1 MDINRI
7 SPDGMWV
14 TMITPF
20 TDEGH
25 VDYDSLKNLVEWYIE
40 GGLDGIF
47 AICQSSEIFFLTP
60 EEKIEIL
67 KATIKAADG
76 RIPIVASGHTS
87 DNPQKQLDELKAV
100 ADTGVDDIVLIANR
114 FAAVDENDA
123 VWAKNLDWLVDNL
136 DSSVALGMYECPY
149 PYHRLLSANNI
160 RHIIENDRFVY
171 FKDTCC
177 SINKIRERI
186 ELIKS
191 SNFKLYNAN
200 TLTVTASMRAG
211 AHGYSGIMANFH
223 PHLYSRLYSLIK
235 SNDTRVDELQSIL
248 GILSAMDEAMYP
260 LTAKIYL
267 KDRGV
272 LKSAF
277 SRRFGSTSIPE
288 SYSRL
293 LEQQKIFVDSL
304 SW

>member
-1 MDINRI
+1 MDIERI
-7 SPDGMWV
+7 SPNGMWV

-20 TDEGH
+20 TDDGK
-25 VDYDSLKNLVEWYIE
+25 VDYDSLKRLVEWYIE

-87 DNPQKQLDELKAV
+87 DDPKKQLEELQAV
-100 ADTGVDDIVLIANR
+100 ADTGVEDIVLIANR
-114 FAAVDENDA
+114 LAKLDENCT
-123 VWAKNLDWLVDNL
+123 VWKKNLDNIVENL
-136 DSSVALGMYECPY
+136 DSTVALGMYECPY
-149 PYHRLLSANNI
+149 PYHRFLTEDNI
-160 RHIIENDRFVY
+160 KHIIQNERFVY

-177 SINKIRERI
+177 SVNKIKARL
-186 ELIKS
+186 ELIKG

-200 TLTVTASMRAG
+200 TLTVTASMLDG

-223 PHLYSRLYSLIK
+223 PHLYSKLHTLIK
-235 SNDTRVDELQSIL
+235 NNDPKMYELQSIL
-248 GILSAMDEAMYP
+248 GILSSMSEDMYP
-260 LTAKIYL
+260 LTAKLYL
-267 KDRGV
+267 KEKGI
-272 LKSAF
+272 LSSAF
-277 SRRFGSTSIPE
+277 SRRFGSTSIGE
-288 SYSRL
+288 GYSRL

>member
-1 MDINRI
+1 MDIDRI

-20 TDEGH
+20 TDEGK
-25 VDYDSLKNLVEWYIE
+25 VDYESLKRLVEWYIE

-60 EEKIEIL
+60 EEKIKIL

-87 DNPQKQLDELKAV
+87 DNAKKQLDELKAV
-100 ADTGVDDIVLIANR
+100 ADTGVEDIVLIVNR
-114 FAAVDENDA
+114 FAKVDENDHI
-123 VWAKNLDWLVDNL
+123 WKNNLDNLVDNL

-149 PYHRLLSANNI
+149 PYHRFLSEDNI
-160 RHIIENDRFVY
+160 KHIIANERFVY

-177 SINKIRERI
+177 SINKIKARL
-186 ELIKS
+186 ELIKG

-200 TLTVTASMRAG
+200 TLTVTASIQAG

-223 PHLYSRLYSLIK
+223 PHLYSKLYSLIK
-235 SNDTRVDELQSIL
+235 NNDPRAEELQSIL
-248 GILSAMDEAMYP
+248 GVLSAMDEAMYP

-267 KDRGV
+267 KDRGI
-272 LKSAF
+272 LNSAF

-304 SW
+304 KW